1 MAMTEER
8 LARLACCPA
17 CGGTG
22 IVYWGSDA
30 STTPFRDRAVRCTAC
45 GGTGQIVSL
54 RPIEKSLKDL
64 RCATNQAL
72 ARAEGQVDGA
82 INWAVTNDALDA
94 EQDWA
99 VEIRFGG
106 EEDADF
112 DAEIYNALPEALA
125 EVRRLREAVAEA
137 HDDIVDGCGFH
148 EDGHINDVR
157 DYDNL
162 TVALHKMDAALTEEV
177 PRG

>member
-82 INWAVTNDALDA
+82 INWADLECRDVRRWIDDTGASGYTVYIEEAAPDA
-94 EQDWA
+94 WA
-99 VEIRFGG
+99 LRAFVRE
-106 EEDADF
+106 
-112 DAEIYNALPEALA
+112 YLA
-125 EVRRLREAVAEA
+125 EAGFGNVG
-137 HDDIVDGCGFH
+137 DI
-148 EDGHINDVR
+148 DVV
-157 DYDNL
+157 
-162 TVALHKMDAALTEEV
+162 TAW
-177 PRG
+177 